1 MDWHP
6 CYIFTISFINFYY
19 KLYNLKDAKDMA
31 KKEAQKTRLEHDF
44 LGELAIPADIY
55 YGIQT
60 CRALENFNV
69 SGQPISTFPEFIKSL
84 AWIKKSAALAN
95 AELGVIPQEIAQ
107 AICAA
112 CDEIIAGNL
121 VDQFP
126 VDVIQGGAG
135 TSTNMNANE
144 VIANRAL
151 EIMGHAKGQ
160 YEYCH
165 PNNHVNCSQSTN
177 DAYPSA
183 LRLALYV
190 KLGKLIKDVEYLR
203 KGFAKKGDEF
213 ANVVKMGRTQL
224 QDAVPMTLGMEFH
237 AYANTL
243 GEEVSRL
250 QEARKLALEINMGAT
265 AIGTGI
271 CSPKGYTQT
280 VIEKLKEVSGLPVK
294 SSPNLVEATWDT
306 GCYVQISGA
315 LKRTATKISKI
326 CNDLRL
332 LSSGPR
338 TGLNEINLPKLQPG
352 SSIMPGKVNPVMPE
366 MINQICFDIMGKD
379 MTVAIA
385 SEAGQLELNVMEPIM
400 ALCLFNGIN
409 RLGKGLRALQDRC
422 IAGITANAERCRQ
435 MVENSIGIVTALLPY
450 IGYESAASIAKE
462 ALASGRNV
470 LEIAAEQN
478 LLDQEQI
485 KKILSP
491 ENMLQPGELA

>member
-1 MDWHP
+1 METQNAP
-6 CYIFTISFINFYY
+6 
-19 KLYNLKDAKDMA
+19 KM
-31 KKEAQKTRLEHDF
+31 RLEHDF
-44 LGELAIPADIY
+44 LGEMEIPANIY

-60 CRALENFNV
+60 MRALENFYV
-69 SGQPISTFPEFIKSL
+69 SGQPISTFPEFIRAL
-84 AWIKKSAALAN
+84 AWIKKAAAKAN
-95 AELGVIPQEIAQ
+95 AKLGVLPENIEKG
-107 AICAA
+107 ICAA
-112 CDEIIAGNL
+112 CDDIIEGKL
-121 VDQFP
+121 LDQFP

-151 EIMGHAKGQ
+151 EIMGHQKGEYQ
-160 YEYCH
+160 YCH

-190 KLGKLIKDVEYLR
+190 KLGRLIGDIDYLR
-203 KGFAKKGDEF
+203 QGFAAKGDEF
-213 ANVVKMGRTQL
+213 AHVVKMGRTQL

-243 GEEVSRL
+243 GEEITRL
-250 QEARKLALEINMGAT
+250 EEARKLALEINMGAT

-271 CSPKGYTQT
+271 CSPKGYIDL
-280 VIEKLKEVSGLPVK
+280 VIKELWAVSGIPVK

-315 LKRTATKISKI
+315 LKRSATKISKI

-338 TGLNEINLPKLQPG
+338 TGLNEINLPKMQPG

-366 MINQICFDIMGKD
+366 MVNQICFDIMGKD
-379 MTVAIA
+379 VTIAIA

-400 ALCLFNGIN
+400 ALCMFNGIN
-409 RLGKGLRALQDRC
+409 RLGKGIRALQDRC
-422 IAGITANAERCRQ
+422 VNGITAKTERCRQ
-435 MVENSIGIVTALLPY
+435 MVEHSIGIVTALLPY
-450 IGYESAASIAKE
+450 IGYEKAAAIAKE
-462 ALASGRNV
+462 ALATGKSV
-470 LEIAAEQN
+470 VQLAIDQN
-478 LLDQEQI
+478 LLATGEI
-485 KKILSP
+485 EKILSP
-491 ENMLQPGELA
+491 ENMLQPRSQELEEAREEANV

>member
-1 MDWHP
+1 M
-6 CYIFTISFINFYY
+6 
-19 KLYNLKDAKDMA
+19 
-31 KKEAQKTRLEHDF
+31 EAQNAPKMRLEHDF
-44 LGELAIPADIY
+44 LGEMEIPANIY

-60 CRALENFNV
+60 MRALENFYV
-69 SGQPISTFPEFIKSL
+69 SGQPISTFPEFIKAL
-84 AWIKKSAALAN
+84 AWIKKAAAKAN
-95 AELGVIPQEIAQ
+95 AKLGVLPENIEKG
-107 AICAA
+107 ICAA
-112 CDEIIAGNL
+112 CDDIIAGKL
-121 VDQFP
+121 LDQFP

-151 EIMGHAKGQ
+151 EIMGHQKGEYQ
-160 YEYCH
+160 YCH
-165 PNNHVNCSQSTN
+165 PNNDVNCSQSTN

-190 KLGKLIKDVEYLR
+190 KLGQLIEDIDYLR
-203 KGFAKKGDEF
+203 QGFAAKGDEF

-243 GEEVSRL
+243 GEEITRL
-250 QEARKLALEINMGAT
+250 EEARKLALEINMGAT

-271 CSPKGYTQT
+271 CSPKGYIDL
-280 VIEKLKEVSGLPVK
+280 VIKELWAVSGIAVK

-315 LKRTATKISKI
+315 LKRSATKISKI

-338 TGLNEINLPKLQPG
+338 TGLNEINLPKMQPG

-366 MINQICFDIMGKD
+366 MVNQICFDIMGKD
-379 MTVAIA
+379 VTIAIA

-400 ALCLFNGIN
+400 ALCMFNGIN
-409 RLGKGLRALQDRC
+409 RLGKGIRALQDRC
-422 IAGITANAERCRQ
+422 VSGITANTERCRQ
-435 MVENSIGIVTALLPY
+435 MVEHSIGIVTALLPY
-450 IGYESAASIAKE
+450 IGYEKAAAIAKE
-462 ALASGRNV
+462 ALATGKSV
-470 LEIAAEQN
+470 VQLAIDQN
-478 LLDQEQI
+478 LLAKEEI
-485 KKILSP
+485 EKILSP
-491 ENMLQPGELA
+491 ENMLQPRSQELEEAREEAKA

>member
-1 MDWHP
+1 METQNAP
-6 CYIFTISFINFYY
+6 
-19 KLYNLKDAKDMA
+19 KM
-31 KKEAQKTRLEHDF
+31 RLEHDF
-44 LGELAIPADIY
+44 LGEMEIPANIY

-60 CRALENFNV
+60 MRALENFYV
-69 SGQPISTFPEFIKSL
+69 SGQPISTFPEFIRAL
-84 AWIKKSAALAN
+84 AWIKKAAAKAN
-95 AELGVIPQEIAQ
+95 AKLGVLPENIEKG
-107 AICAA
+107 ICAA
-112 CDEIIAGNL
+112 CDDIIEGKL
-121 VDQFP
+121 LDQFP

-151 EIMGHAKGQ
+151 EIMGHQKGEYQ
-160 YEYCH
+160 YYH

-190 KLGKLIKDVEYLR
+190 KLGRLIGDIDYLR
-203 KGFAKKGDEF
+203 QGFAAKGDEF
-213 ANVVKMGRTQL
+213 AHVVKMGRTQL

-243 GEEVSRL
+243 GEEITRL
-250 QEARKLALEINMGAT
+250 EEARKLALEINMGAT

-271 CSPKGYTQT
+271 CSPKGYIDL
-280 VIEKLKEVSGLPVK
+280 VIKELWAVSGIPVK

-315 LKRTATKISKI
+315 LKRSATKISKI

-338 TGLNEINLPKLQPG
+338 TGLNEINLPKMQPG

-366 MINQICFDIMGKD
+366 MVNQICFDIMGKD
-379 MTVAIA
+379 VTIAIA

-400 ALCLFNGIN
+400 ALCMFNGIN
-409 RLGKGLRALQDRC
+409 RLGKGIRALQDRC
-422 IAGITANAERCRQ
+422 VNGITANTERCRQ
-435 MVENSIGIVTALLPY
+435 MVEHSIGIVTALLPY
-450 IGYESAASIAKE
+450 IGYEKAAAIAKE
-462 ALASGRNV
+462 ALATGKSV
-470 LEIAAEQN
+470 VQLAIDQN
-478 LLDQEQI
+478 LLATGEI
-485 KKILSP
+485 EKILSP
-491 ENMLQPGELA
+491 ENMLQPRSQELEEAREEANA

>member
-1 MDWHP
+1 MVR
-6 CYIFTISFINFYY
+6 
-19 KLYNLKDAKDMA
+19 
-31 KKEAQKTRLEHDF
+31 KESGPTRMEHDF
-44 LGELAIPADIY
+44 LGELPIPADTY

-60 CRALENFNV
+60 CRALENFGV
-69 SGQPISTFPEFIKSL
+69 SGQPISTFPEFIKAL

-95 AELGVIPQEIAQ
+95 EKLGVVPPDIAR

-112 CDEIIAGNL
+112 CDEIIDGKL
-121 VDQFP
+121 IDQFP

-151 EIMGHAKGQ
+151 EIMGHKKGE

-183 LRLALYV
+183 MRLALYV
-190 KLGKLIKDVEYLR
+190 KLGNLIRNVEYLR

-213 ANVVKMGRTQL
+213 AHVVKMGRTQL

-243 GEEVSRL
+243 GEEVARL
-250 QEARKLALEINMGAT
+250 EEARKLALEINMGAT

-280 VIEKLKEVSGLPVK
+280 VIEELRKVSGVPVK

-315 LKRTATKISKI
+315 LKRTATKVSKI

-366 MINQICFDIMGKD
+366 MVNQICFDIMGKD
-379 MTVAIA
+379 VTVAIA

-400 ALCLFNGIN
+400 ALCIFNGIN
-409 RLGKGLRALQDRC
+409 RLGKGMRALQDKC
-422 IAGITANAERCRQ
+422 VAGITVNADRCRQ

-450 IGYESAASIAKE
+450 IGYEKSASIAKE
-462 ALASGRNV
+462 ALASGRGV
-470 LEIAAEQN
+470 IEIV
-478 LLDQEQI
+478 QEQKLLNDDQI
-485 KKILSP
+485 KQILSP
-491 ENMLQPGELA
+491 ENMLQPGERPAEAGQKQ

>member
-1 MDWHP
+1 METQNAP
-6 CYIFTISFINFYY
+6 
-19 KLYNLKDAKDMA
+19 KM
-31 KKEAQKTRLEHDF
+31 RLEHDF
-44 LGELAIPADIY
+44 LGEMEIPANIY

-60 CRALENFNV
+60 MRALENFYV
-69 SGQPISTFPEFIKSL
+69 SGQPISTFPEFIRAL
-84 AWIKKSAALAN
+84 AWIKKAAAKAN
-95 AELGVIPQEIAQ
+95 TKLGVLPENIEKG
-107 AICAA
+107 ICAA
-112 CDEIIAGNL
+112 CDDIIEGKL
-121 VDQFP
+121 LDQFP

-151 EIMGHAKGQ
+151 EIMGHQKGEYQ
-160 YEYCH
+160 YCH

-190 KLGKLIKDVEYLR
+190 KLGRLIGDIDYLR
-203 KGFAKKGDEF
+203 QGFAAKGDEF
-213 ANVVKMGRTQL
+213 AHVVKMGRTQL

-243 GEEVSRL
+243 GEEITRL
-250 QEARKLALEINMGAT
+250 EEARKLALEINMGAT

-271 CSPKGYTQT
+271 CSPKGYIDL
-280 VIEKLKEVSGLPVK
+280 VIKELWAVSGIPVK

-315 LKRTATKISKI
+315 LKRSATKISKI

-338 TGLNEINLPKLQPG
+338 TGLNEIKLPKMQPG

-366 MINQICFDIMGKD
+366 MVNQICFDIMGKD
-379 MTVAIA
+379 VTIAIA

-400 ALCLFNGIN
+400 ALCMFNGIN
-409 RLGKGLRALQDRC
+409 RLGKGIRALQDRC
-422 IAGITANAERCRQ
+422 VNGITANTERCRQ
-435 MVENSIGIVTALLPY
+435 MVEHSIGIVTALLPY
-450 IGYESAASIAKE
+450 IGYEKAAAIAKE
-462 ALASGRNV
+462 ALATGKSV
-470 LEIAAEQN
+470 VQLAIDQN
-478 LLDQEQI
+478 LLATGEI
-485 KKILSP
+485 EKILSP
-491 ENMLQPGELA
+491 ENMLQPRSQELEEAREEANA

>member
-1 MDWHP
+1 METQNAP
-6 CYIFTISFINFYY
+6 
-19 KLYNLKDAKDMA
+19 KM
-31 KKEAQKTRLEHDF
+31 RLEHDF
-44 LGELAIPADIY
+44 LGEMEIPANIY

-60 CRALENFNV
+60 MRALENFYV
-69 SGQPISTFPEFIKSL
+69 SGQPISTFPEFIRAL
-84 AWIKKSAALAN
+84 AWIKKAAAKAN
-95 AELGVIPQEIAQ
+95 AKLGVLPENIEKG
-107 AICAA
+107 ICAA
-112 CDEIIAGNL
+112 CDDIIEGKL
-121 VDQFP
+121 LDQFP

-151 EIMGHAKGQ
+151 EIMGHQKGEYQ
-160 YEYCH
+160 YCH

-190 KLGKLIKDVEYLR
+190 KLGRLIGDIDYLR
-203 KGFAKKGDEF
+203 QGFAAKGDEF
-213 ANVVKMGRTQL
+213 AHVVKMGRTQL

-243 GEEVSRL
+243 GEEITRL
-250 QEARKLALEINMGAT
+250 EEARKLALEINMGAT

-271 CSPKGYTQT
+271 CSPKGYIDL
-280 VIEKLKEVSGLPVK
+280 VIKELWAVSGIPVK

-315 LKRTATKISKI
+315 LKRSATKISKI

-338 TGLNEINLPKLQPG
+338 TGLNEINLPKMQPG

-366 MINQICFDIMGKD
+366 MVNQICFDIMGKD
-379 MTVAIA
+379 VTIAIA

-400 ALCLFNGIN
+400 ALCMFNGIN
-409 RLGKGLRALQDRC
+409 RLGKGIRALQDRC
-422 IAGITANAERCRQ
+422 VNGITANTERCRQ
-435 MVENSIGIVTALLPY
+435 MVEHSIGIVTALLPY
-450 IGYESAASIAKE
+450 IGYEKAAAIAKE
-462 ALASGRNV
+462 ALATGKSVVQLAIDKTCWPQGKLKRSSRPRTCYSRVRRNW
-470 LEIAAEQN
+470 
-478 LLDQEQI
+478 
-485 KKILSP
+485 KK
-491 ENMLQPGELA
+491 PGKKQTPDRL